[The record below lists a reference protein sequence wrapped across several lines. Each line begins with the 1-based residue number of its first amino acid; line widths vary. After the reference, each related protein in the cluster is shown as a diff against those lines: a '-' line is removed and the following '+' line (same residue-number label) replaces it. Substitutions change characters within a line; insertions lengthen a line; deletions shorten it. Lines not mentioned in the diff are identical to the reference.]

1 MATIREGSITKA
13 IYGMIRDQQ
22 YMEAI
27 QILSYQLQMFP
38 RSRAALSLLA
48 YCYYHIQ
55 DFVQAVT
62 QYELLVKYFPYVTEY
77 KIYYAQ
83 SLFKAGIAPILLFL
97 LPMSLLPIFYFCA
110 SYDIC

>member
-1 MATIREGSITKA
+1 MAQLREGSFTKI

-22 YMEAI
+22 YIEAI
-27 QILSYQLQMFP
+27 QMLSYQLQMFP

-55 DFVQAVT
+55 DYVQAVT
-62 QYELLVKYFPYVTEY
+62 QYEMLAKFFPYVTEY

-83 SLFKAGIAPILLFL
+83 SLFKAGELTYLCLCFIFLFL
-97 LPMSLLPIFYFCA
+97 FFLLL
-110 SYDIC
+110 SS

>member
-1 MATIREGSITKA
+1 MAQLREGSFTKI

-22 YMEAI
+22 YIEAI
-27 QILSYQLQMFP
+27 QMLSYQLQMFP

-55 DFVQAVT
+55 DYVQAVT
-62 QYELLVKYFPYVTEY
+62 QYELLAKFFPYVTEY

-83 SLFKAGIAPILLFL
+83 SLFKAGAFPYCS
-97 LPMSLLPIFYFCA
+97 SLLVFLPFFC
-110 SYDIC
+110 